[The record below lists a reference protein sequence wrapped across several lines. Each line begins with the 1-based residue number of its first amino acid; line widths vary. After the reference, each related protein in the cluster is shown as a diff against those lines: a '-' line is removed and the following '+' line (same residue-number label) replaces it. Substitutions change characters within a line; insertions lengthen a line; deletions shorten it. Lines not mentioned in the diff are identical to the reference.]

1 MGFSQ
6 LDRNWGQIEA
16 EESPLVAVRKGN
28 LRLIHSLEFP
38 DRDLLYDVDL
48 DPAERNEIADG
59 REEEKK
65 ELLEEVESYLEREPL
80 WQGGSE
86 EVEIDEM
93 QLRQLRALGYSIE

>member
-6 LDRNWGQIEA
+6 LDRNWGRIET
-16 EESPLVAVRKGN
+16 EESPLVAVRRGN
-28 LRLIHSLEFP
+28 LRLIHSAEFP

-48 DPAERNEIADG
+48 DPAERNELGDG

-65 ELLEEVESYLEREPL
+65 ELLDDALSYLEREPL
-80 WQGGSE
+80 WQGGSDS
-86 EVEIDEM
+86 VEIDEM